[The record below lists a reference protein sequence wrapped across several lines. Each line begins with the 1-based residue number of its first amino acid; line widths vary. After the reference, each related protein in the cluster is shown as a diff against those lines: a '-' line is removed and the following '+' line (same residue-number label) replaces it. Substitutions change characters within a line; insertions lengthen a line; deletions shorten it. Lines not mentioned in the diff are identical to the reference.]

1 MLALN
6 LEGDAGLTAL
16 KSTYLAFVSC
26 PAQSSTQGKIQN
38 LYKRYSLESEFSTTI
53 SVRQRR

>member
-16 KSTYLAFVSC
+16 ISTYLAFVSC
-26 PAQSSTQGKIQN
+26 PAQSYAQGKIQK
-38 LYKRYSLESEFSTTI
+38 LYKRYSLESEFNTII